1 MNWKT
6 KQNSLI
12 DNYLKVQP
20 DLILMSSHGLKST
33 EALKIP
39 GYKVHKLNYSENYAD
54 GSAIAIKNNIPHK
67 VYDDYDT
74 DVLAVEIETSLGPII
89 ISTTYL
95 SPRRLYL
102 PFPDIY

>member
-6 KQNSLI
+6 NKNSLI

-20 DLILMSSHGLKST
+20 DLILMNSHGLKST

-54 GSAIAIKNNIPHK
+54 GLAIAIKYNITIKFMIDRCASH
-67 VYDDYDT
+67 
-74 DVLAVEIETSLGPII
+74 
-89 ISTTYL
+89 
-95 SPRRLYL
+95 RN
-102 PFPDIY
+102 